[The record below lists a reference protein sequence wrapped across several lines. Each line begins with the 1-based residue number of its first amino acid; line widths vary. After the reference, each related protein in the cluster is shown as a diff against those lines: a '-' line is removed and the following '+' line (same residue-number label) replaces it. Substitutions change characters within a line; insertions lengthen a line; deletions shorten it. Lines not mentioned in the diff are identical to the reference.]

1 MRHLQLSVR
10 HLLAVV
16 AAITIL
22 STVVLTNASVSAQQ
36 SGQARARS
44 SSVKTGYA
52 VLINQPQSN
61 LDSVANPLQKPLIVI
76 VLCNATTAPKDV
88 EAWVGDN
95 SPVTV
100 QNLVASTSGTGRQ
113 TITFVVPWGWYYYIN
128 VAQQPGGGIPPGGKC
143 QATAWWTD

>member
-1 MRHLQLSVR
+1 MRYLPLNAR
-10 HLLAVV
+10 HLLAGV
-16 AAITIL
+16 AALTIL
-22 STVVLTNASVSAQQ
+22 STVLTDASVQKRP
-36 SGQARARS
+36 SGQKQAAV

-61 LDSVANPLQKPLIVI
+61 LDVVANPLQKPLIVI
-76 VLCNATTAPKDV
+76 VFCNATIAPKDV
-88 EAWVGDN
+88 EGWVGDN

-100 QNLVASTSGTGRQ
+100 QNLVASTSGTSRQ